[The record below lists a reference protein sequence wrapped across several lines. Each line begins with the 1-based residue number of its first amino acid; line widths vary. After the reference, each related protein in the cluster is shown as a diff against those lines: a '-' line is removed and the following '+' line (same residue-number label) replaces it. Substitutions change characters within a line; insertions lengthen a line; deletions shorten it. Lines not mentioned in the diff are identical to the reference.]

1 MSDSAPAVKPAM
13 TADEKY
19 ALITANLQEVISGD
33 IIKKILPERDIKI
46 YWGTATTGR
55 PHAAYLVPAIK
66 VAQFLQ
72 AGCTVKVLL
81 ADLHAFLDADKAP
94 EGVLENRAQYYERTI
109 RSLLKAVGV
118 DLSRLVFVR
127 GSSYQLTPEYTRDL
141 LRLSKKV
148 SVHDALRASSE
159 IVKIMGEPCMA
170 DGLYPLMQLL
180 DEEYL
185 DVDAEFGGL
194 DQRKI
199 FGLSHDAMPKL
210 GFKNRCHLMNPM
222 VPGLSGGKMSS
233 SDPKSKI
240 DLLEDAASI
249 KKKIAKAVC
258 APREAA
264 GNGVLSFIEHVIF
277 PYSQLQSADGVGSVT
292 VTLKDDTEPT
302 TFTKFADLAAAYTED
317 KLTPQ
322 LAKRIVE
329 EGLTKLT
336 DSIRAEYNADPKWQ
350 EIAAAAYP
358 EPVAPVKVKKEKKQK
373 KPRGER
379 PPAADGSASVATT
392 PAEGA
397 EPTKTAEEEKKTNV
411 VVPVQETA

>member
-1 MSDSAPAVKPAM
+1 MAKRTL

-19 ALITANLQEVISGD
+19 VLITSNLQEVISGD
-33 IIKKILPERDIKI
+33 IIKKILPERDISI

-94 EGVLENRAQYYERTI
+94 ECVLENRAQYYERII
-109 RSLLKAVGV
+109 RSLLSSVGV
-118 DLSRLVFVR
+118 DLSRLEFVR
-127 GSSYQLTPEYTRDL
+127 GSSYQLTPEYMRDL

-159 IVKIMGEPCMA
+159 IVKVMGEPCMA

-185 DVDAEFGGL
+185 KVDAEFGGL

-240 DLLEDAASI
+240 DLLEDSASI
-249 KKKIAKAVC
+249 KKKISKAVC
-258 APREAA
+258 APRETD

-277 PYSQLQSADGVGSVT
+277 PYSQLQSENGVGSVS
-292 VTLKDDTEPT
+292 VTLKDATEPT
-302 TFTKFADLAAAYTED
+302 VFTNFADLAAAYAED
-317 KLTPQ
+317 SLTPQ

-336 DSIRAEYNADPKWQ
+336 DSIRAEFAADARWQ

-358 EPVAPVKVKKEKKQK
+358 EPVVPVKVKKEKKQK

-379 PPAADGSASVATT
+379 PDDAASTAT
-392 PAEGA
+392 G
-397 EPTKTAEEEKKTNV
+397 KQDEKKSNV
-411 VVPVQETA
+411 VVPVEETV